1 MSSQFNF
8 KEGVVY
14 ANGIELH
21 YVEHGSGPLVLFCH
35 GWPESWYSWRHQL
48 QAVGDA
54 GYRAVALHMRGY
66 GKTTQP
72 EDVEAYTISSLV
84 GDVVGSVA
92 GLGESEAIVVGH
104 DWGGPVAWYSALMRP
119 DVFRAVAVLSVPF
132 NPPFPLPAGIDL
144 NDVMRESAAGR
155 QYYRLFFQE
164 QGVAEADFGRDVRKS
179 MLGVLYVFSG
189 DIVRDQ
195 IHEIGWDGHFP
206 IDETMTEQFVIPEKL
221 PEWLTEAD
229 LDFYVKEHTAA
240 GFSGGFNWYRNIK
253 RLPAHLAPFVG
264 KSLEQPALYLYGEH
278 DLVAGNTPE
287 ALHSMQATLPD
298 LRKCLKFEGAGHW
311 LQQERADEVN
321 KELIEFFASLA

>member
-84 GDVVGSVA
+84 GDVVGSVV

-164 QGVAEADFGRDVRKS
+164 QGVAEADFERDVRKS

>member
-1 MSSQFNF
+1 
-8 KEGVVY
+8 
-14 ANGIELH
+14 
-21 YVEHGSGPLVLFCH
+21 
-35 GWPESWYSWRHQL
+35 
-48 QAVGDA
+48 
-54 GYRAVALHMRGY
+54 
-66 GKTTQP
+66 
-72 EDVEAYTISSLV
+72 
-84 GDVVGSVA
+84 
-92 GLGESEAIVVGH
+92 
-104 DWGGPVAWYSALMRP
+104 
-119 DVFRAVAVLSVPF
+119 VFRAVAVLSVPF

-164 QGVAEADFGRDVRKS
+164 QGVAEADFERDVRKS

>member
-48 QAVGDA
+48 QTVGDA

-84 GDVVGSVA
+84 GDVVGSVV

-164 QGVAEADFGRDVRKS
+164 QGVAEADFERDVRKS

>member
-164 QGVAEADFGRDVRKS
+164 QGVAEADFERDVRKS

-287 ALHSMQATLPD
+287 ALHIMQATLPD

>member
-92 GLGESEAIVVGH
+92 GLGESQAIVVGH

-164 QGVAEADFGRDVRKS
+164 QGVAEADFERDVRKS

>member
-119 DVFRAVAVLSVPF
+119 DVFRALAVLSVPF

-164 QGVAEADFGRDVRKS
+164 QGVAEADFERDVRKS

>member
-164 QGVAEADFGRDVRKS
+164 QGVAEADFERDVRKS

-287 ALHSMQATLPD
+287 ALNSMQATLPD

>member
-8 KEGVVY
+8 KGGVVY

-164 QGVAEADFGRDVRKS
+164 QGVAEADFERDVRKS

-264 KSLEQPALYLYGEH
+264 KSLEQPALYLFGEH

-311 LQQERADEVN
+311 LQQERADEVS

>member
-48 QAVGDA
+48 QTVGDA

-164 QGVAEADFGRDVRKS
+164 QGVAEADFERDVRKS

>member
-164 QGVAEADFGRDVRKS
+164 HGVAEADFERDVRKS

>member
-164 QGVAEADFGRDVRKS
+164 QGVAEADFERDVRKS

-287 ALHSMQATLPD
+287 ALHSMRATLPD

>member
-164 QGVAEADFGRDVRKS
+164 QGVAEADFERDVRKS

>member
-48 QAVGDA
+48 QTVGDA

-84 GDVVGSVA
+84 GDVVGSVV

>member
-8 KEGVVY
+8 KGGVVY

-164 QGVAEADFGRDVRKS
+164 QGVAEADFERDVRKS